1 MPIPGIRLPG
11 IRQGLLRSHGRTS
24 SRAARRSRPRAADHE
39 TRCPRGSRG
48 RQPSPAR
55 VSDGRSPA
63 AAPATRVATFLGR
76 LLPGAA
82 ELRHYHL
89 QWLRPDLL
97 AGLAVWAVLV
107 PQGLAYGELAGL
119 SPVTGLYTALGALVL
134 YALFGSSR
142 YLHVGPESSVA
153 IVTAS
158 YVGGLV
164 TGDPERAAALA
175 SLLALVTA
183 GFLLAGAALRLGVV
197 ARLLSTPVLA
207 GYLTGSAVVI
217 AASQLGK
224 VLAIP
229 TTGDTWWQK
238 VAEVATH
245 LPDTNTYALA
255 VGVGSLVIV
264 L

>member
-55 VSDGRSPA
+55 VGDGRSPA

-82 ELRHYHL
+82 DLCKYQLR
-89 QWLRPDLL
+89 WLRPDLL
-97 AGLAVWAVLV
+97 AGLAVWAILV

-119 SPVTGLYTALGALVL
+119 SPVTGLYTALGALLL
-134 YALFGSSR
+134 YALVGSSR
-142 YLHVGPESSVA
+142 YLHVGPDSSVA
-153 IVTAS
+153 IVTAA
-158 YVGGLV
+158 YIGGLV
-164 TGDPERAAALA
+164 AGAPERAASLA

-183 GFLLAGAALRLGVV
+183 GFLLVGAALKLGVI

-207 GYLTGSAVVI
+207 GYLTGSGVVI

-229 TTGDTWWQK
+229 TPGDEWWQK
-238 VAEVATH
+238 VGDVATH
-245 LPDTNTYALA
+245 LADAN
-255 VGVGSLVIV
+255 VH
-264 L
+264 